1 MVKALQ
7 IPLWHPT
14 GLTRL
19 LGVPVAERVECPV
32 LSEQVQ
38 EIEVK
43 YRVVLDGPALE
54 AALAA
59 RGAVLS
65 APVRQDDQAYA
76 PQSWSYGDSKIGVP
90 FARLRTQEGQHLF
103 TVKRPMANEQ
113 ACIEHETTVADRAQM
128 HDALVTMGFQ
138 PTVRIVKTRRTARMD
153 TQELGGVLVCVDE
166 VEHLGLFLELE
177 AVMQV
182 DSAEGAQQTLDRL
195 ARSLGVELERTSD
208 TYDSLVRQ
216 ALATA

>member
-1 MVKALQ
+1 M
-7 IPLWHPT
+7 
-14 GLTRL
+14 
-19 LGVPVAERVECPV
+19 
-32 LSEQVQ
+32 SEQVQ

-76 PQSWSYGDSKIGVP
+76 PRSWRYGDSKIDVP

-103 TVKRPMANEQ
+103 TVKRPVANEQ
-113 ACIEHETTVADRAQM
+113 ACIEHETTVEDRAQM
-128 HDALVTMGFQ
+128 HQALVAMGFQ
-138 PTVRIVKTRRTARMD
+138 PTVRIVKTRRTARLD
-153 TQELGGVLVCVDE
+153 TRELGEVLVCVDE

-177 AVMQV
+177 AVRV
-182 DSAEGAQQTLDRL
+182 DSAEVAQRTLDRL
-195 ARSLGVELERTSD
+195 ARSLGVELERVSD